1 MKKWSILLAL
11 GLGCGD
17 DASTGDVT
25 FLIQAEDTITEGLAA
40 GDGDE
45 NITDGWSVS
54 FDRYAV
60 AIGEIQLGFATDA
73 TRSASADEIY
83 VVDLASLP
91 PSGLSLWSVEG
102 LRTGRWEVSYVTAHA
117 GEGTRHESVP
127 EAAFQRMVDE
137 ECTYLIEGTMQKA
150 DGRSCPP
157 SALATPPEGVT
168 ADEEGCYPATSVAF
182 SFCVDAETVFG
193 PCQAEDGPSGVAVT
207 EGGSSASL
215 TIHGDHL
222 FFNGFPEGEEGG
234 VVRLAQW
241 LADADLNLDGT
252 VTRAELEAIEPSD
265 LAELDDRYD
274 LSSPFED
281 LPLTDMWTY
290 VRAQLKTQGHFQG
303 EGECPFD
310 GIEHAHDD
318 HDHEG

>member
-1 MKKWSILLAL
+1 MKKSILLAL
-11 GLGCGD
+11 LLAACGD
-17 DASTGDVT
+17 SSSTGDVT
-25 FLIQAEDTITEGLAA
+25 FLLQAEDSITEGLSA
-40 GDGDE
+40 GEGDE
-45 NITDGWSVS
+45 SITDGWDVT
-54 FDRYAV
+54 FDRYAL
-60 AIGEIQLGFATDA
+60 AIGEIELGFATDA
-73 TRSASADEIY
+73 SRSASAEDVF
-83 VVDLASLP
+83 VVDLVTVP

-127 EAAFQRMVDE
+127 EDAFQRMVTE
-137 ECTYLIEGTMQKA
+137 ECTYLIEGRLSKA

-157 SALATPPEGVT
+157 SSLATPPEGIT
-168 ADEEGCYPATSVAF
+168 PDEEGCFPASEVAF

-193 PCQAEDGPSGVAVT
+193 PCQSEDGPSGVAVT
-207 EGGSSASL
+207 EGTSAAAL

-241 LADADLNLDGT
+241 LADADLDLDGT
-252 VTRAELEAIEPSD
+252 VTRAELEALEPSD
-265 LAELDDRYD
+265 LAELDSRYD
-274 LSSPFED
+274 LSSPFDD

-310 GIEHAHDD
+310 GLAHEH
-318 HDHEG
+318 E

>member
-1 MKKWSILLAL
+1 MKKLLFTSLLLAL
-11 GLGCGD
+11 ACGD
-17 DASTGDVT
+17 DASTGNVS
-25 FLIQAEDTITEGLAA
+25 FSVQAEDSITEGLSA

-45 NITDGWSVS
+45 AITDGWSIS

-60 AIGEIQLGFATDA
+60 AIGEVQLGFATDA

-83 VVDLASLP
+83 VVDLASLSP
-91 PSGLSLWSVEG
+91 AGLSLWSVEG

-117 GEGTRHESVP
+117 GEAVRHESVP
-127 EAAFQRMVDE
+127 EGAFQRMVDE
-137 ECTYLIEGTMQKA
+137 ECTYLIEGAMQKA

-157 SALATPPEGVT
+157 ASLATPPEGAT
-168 ADEEGCYPATSVAF
+168 ADEEGCYPATTVAF

-193 PCQAEDGPSGVAVT
+193 PCQAEDGPSGVAVV
-207 EGGSSASL
+207 EGDASASL

-252 VTRAELEAIEPSD
+252 VTRAELESLAPSD
-265 LAELDDRYD
+265 LAELDERYD

-281 LPLTDMWTY
+281 LPLTDMWSY

-310 GIEHAHDD
+310 GIEHAHED
-318 HDHEG
+318 HDH